1 MSLSQQSWKSFVS
14 VTFMKSSGRDMNFA
28 GSLKETADEGTIFG
42 MAVLQDFLSLEAA
55 SSRHGGRVETYARL
69 VNQRKY
75 KVSSDGGYQIH
86 DVAISKFGDLLY
98 SSELEK

>member
-1 MSLSQQSWKSFVS
+1 
-14 VTFMKSSGRDMNFA
+14 
-28 GSLKETADEGTIFG
+28 

-75 KVSSDGGYQIH
+75 KVVTVTRVSEFSFYLIQRFGPQVSSDGGYQIH